1 MKLKPSTLSFKTLK
15 NSDEQ
20 PTYLRTLRADFDPS
34 PLKDC
39 EQCQGHGY
47 TIHAKSEFATGKICS
62 CIPIC
67 SRCGDSGMLKRVENG
82 IERAGR
88 CRCQKLPDRIEL
100 LGLAKIPAR
109 YGKYS
114 FAEFDFEQVEYTTP
128 FLLSTWLSH
137 FQKEQS
143 NGFVLTGGVGR
154 GKTHLMIA
162 ACKYLIF
169 QYGLSIR
176 FIEFSRLLA
185 ELKRSFSQKKS
196 IDSLMEELIRVDILA
211 IDELGK
217 GRCSDWELSVID
229 ELISRRYNAM
239 KLLVCTTNYPWSM
252 TTGRATPNLAS
263 QEFEQSLADRIGQR
277 AFSRLQEV
285 NVPIKVQGLDYRSL
299 ATEVDLVINPQ
310 LRF

>member
-1 MKLKPSTLSFKTLK
+1 MKPPSLSLNTMK
-15 NSDEQ
+15 NTDEE
-20 PTYLRTLRADFDPS
+20 PTYLRTLRADFTPV
-34 PLKDC
+34 PIADC

-47 TIHAKSEFATGKICS
+47 TIHAKSEFATGKLCS
-62 CIPIC
+62 CLPTC
-67 SRCGDSGMLKRVENG
+67 SRCGNSGMLKQIDDNG

-88 CRCQKLPDRIEL
+88 CRCQKLPDRIQL

-114 FAEFDFEQVEYTTP
+114 FAEFDFEQVERTTP

-143 NGFVLTGGVGR
+143 NGFILTGGVGC

-185 ELKRSFSQKKS
+185 DLKRSFSQRNS
-196 IDSLMEELIRVDILA
+196 IDNLMEELCRVDILA
-211 IDELGK
+211 IDEIGK
-217 GRCSDWELSVID
+217 GRCSDWELSVFD

-239 KLLVCTTNYPWSM
+239 KLLVGTTNYPWSV

-263 QEFEQSLADRIGQR
+263 QEFEQSIADRIGQR

-285 NVPIKVQGLDYRSL
+285 NVPIKVQGLDYRSFG
-299 ATEVDLVINPQ
+299 TEIDLVINPQ
-310 LRF
+310 IRS